1 MRKKAAI
8 GLAMLALFLAV
19 LSCAAFLGN
28 GQARQGND
36 VTLTAEDETV
46 VLYPLESE
54 NGVYTLSITHPEDGV
69 RRTLVLAAM
78 RPFTLWENGREIYAY
93 EKSDRYQRM
102 HLIDL
107 PEDGT
112 QVTLEIRSAGNQQ
125 HLKALVTTREDAVQ
139 SVYAAQMASV
149 LLLGMQIAIL
159 FVCGTLYAQK
169 KSETYLLAE
178 CMAVMVTLIS
188 ALLTSGVFSLPISE
202 GSYVYIQYLM
212 DSVRMPILQAIS
224 ILLIPIEENRFFTFY
239 RRHVLSITICLTA
252 LLFGL
257 DSMATWKISTFFSE
271 WIWLPT
277 AVLCIEALVRGKPC
291 MRVFTVGYV
300 LRNALE
306 IYVTMTNVGML
317 TNTRLLVYFYVPQL
331 NNLLF
336 ILPCM
341 YIVNHRFAG
350 KYTQAEELADQLQ
363 QSNRLLDAKVEQRT
377 RELLD
382 QQNKR
387 RNMMVNIFHDLRSPI
402 FSARGC
408 ADMLH
413 AADAQEAELL
423 DIIKTKLDFL
433 GGLTEK
439 LFLAAK
445 LEDNQVTFVS
455 EPVNLRALCAHMVK
469 EYSESFEGKTFAARL
484 GEEEALYVA
493 GDGFRLRQVLENL
506 LSNAA
511 AFTPEGGTVT
521 LALEKHGD
529 TAKITLSDTGVGI
542 EKEDLPYVFERYY
555 QGRNSDK
562 QRSSGLGLFIAA
574 DIVKKHGG
582 TIEVSS
588 EKGKG
593 TTFEIRLPLLDM
605 ETGD

>member
-1 MRKKAAI
+1 MKKKAAI
-8 GLAMLALFLAV
+8 VLAMLALFLAV

-28 GQARQGND
+28 RQARQGND
-36 VTLTAEDETV
+36 AALTAEDETV

-78 RPFTLWENGREIYAY
+78 RPFTLWENGQEIYAY

-107 PEDGT
+107 PQDGAR
-112 QVTLEIRSAGNQQ
+112 VTLEIRSAGNQQ
-125 HLKALVTTREDAVQ
+125 HLKALVTTREDAAQ
-139 SVYAAQMASV
+139 SIYAAQMASV

-212 DSVRMPILQAIS
+212 DSARIPILQAVS
-224 ILLIPIEENRFFTFY
+224 VLLIPVCEQRFFRFY
-239 RRHVLSITICLTA
+239 RKHVLALTA
-252 LLFGL
+252 
-257 DSMATWKISTFFSE
+257 FFSVLLLSMHMAQMRAQASCVSQ
-271 WIWLPT
+271 IVWLAT
-277 AVLCIEALVRGKPC
+277 AVLCVEGLERKEPC
-291 MRVFTVGYV
+291 MKLFTLGYV
-300 LRNALE
+300 LRFALNV
-306 IYVTMTNVGML
+306 YTSLTNTGVL

-350 KYTQAEELADQLQ
+350 KYAQAEELADQLQ

-521 LALEKHGD
+521 LALEKQGN
-529 TAKITLSDTGVGI
+529 TADITLSDTGVGI

-582 TIEVSS
+582 TIAVSS

>member
-1 MRKKAAI
+1 MKHKAAI
-8 GLAMLALFLAV
+8 GAGMLLLFALV
-19 LSCAAFLGN
+19 LLGAALLGS

-36 VTLTAEDETV
+36 VRLGAGDETV

-54 NGVYTLSITHPEDGV
+54 NGVYRITIDRPADGV
-69 RRTLVLAAM
+69 KRTLVLAAM
-78 RPFTLWENGREIYAY
+78 RPFTLLENGKQVYAY
-93 EKSDRYQRM
+93 EKSDRYRRM

-112 QVTLEIRSAGNQQ
+112 HVELEIRSPGSQQ
-125 HLKALVTTREDAVQ
+125 HLKALVTTHGSATQ
-139 SVYAAQMASV
+139 SVYNAQMASV

-159 FVCGTLYAQK
+159 FVCGMLYAQK
-169 KSETYLLAE
+169 RSESYLLAE
-178 CMAVMVTLIS
+178 CLAVMVTLIS

-202 GSYVYIQYLM
+202 GGYVYIQYLM
-212 DSVRMPILQAIS
+212 DSVRMPILQAVS
-224 ILLIPIEENRFFTFY
+224 VLLIPVGEQRFFKFY
-239 RRHVLSITICLTA
+239 RKHVLALTA
-252 LLFGL
+252 
-257 DSMATWKISTFFSE
+257 FFSVLLLSMHVAQLRAQASVVSQFV
-271 WIWLPT
+271 WLAT
-277 AVLCIEALVRGKPC
+277 AVLCVEGLERKEPC
-291 MRVFTVGYV
+291 MKLFTLGYV
-300 LRNALE
+300 LRFALNV
-306 IYVTMTNVGML
+306 YTSLTNTGVL
-317 TNTRLLVYFYVPQL
+317 TNTRLLVYFYVPQM

-350 KYTQAEELADQLQ
+350 KYTQAEELAEALG

-377 RELLD
+377 KELIE

-413 AADAQEAELL
+413 TANEQEAELL

-433 GGLTEK
+433 GQLTEK

-455 EPVNLRALCAHMVK
+455 EPVDLRALCAHIVR
-469 EYSESFEGKTFAARL
+469 EYRESFEGKTFAAEL
-484 GEEEALYVA
+484 GEEASLYVA
-493 GDGFRLRQVLENL
+493 GDGFHLRQVLENL
-506 LSNAA
+506 LTNAA
-511 AFTPEGGTVT
+511 AFTPEGGRVT
-521 LALEKHGD
+521 LALQKCGD
-529 TAKITLSDTGVGI
+529 QAKITLSDTGVGI

-574 DIVKKHGG
+574 DIVKKHRG
-582 TIEVSS
+582 TIEVQS
-588 EKGKG
+588 EPGKG
-593 TTFEIRLPLLDM
+593 TTFEIRLPLLELGSD
-605 ETGD
+605 D

>member
-1 MRKKAAI
+1 MKKKAAI

-28 GQARQGND
+28 RQARQGND
-36 VTLTAEDETV
+36 AALTAEDETV

-78 RPFTLWENGREIYAY
+78 RPFTLWENGQEIYAY

-107 PEDGT
+107 PQDGAW
-112 QVTLEIRSAGNQQ
+112 VTLEIRSAGNQQ
-125 HLKALVTTREDAVQ
+125 HLKALVTTREDAVR

-224 ILLIPIEENRFFTFY
+224 ILLIPIEENRFFAFY
-239 RRHVLSITICLTA
+239 RRHVLSITVCLTA

-257 DSMATWKISTFFSE
+257 DSLATWEISTFFSE

-291 MRVFTVGYV
+291 MKVFTVGYV

-484 GEEEALYVA
+484 GEEALYVA

-521 LALEKHGD
+521 LALEKQGN
-529 TAKITLSDTGVGI
+529 TADITLSDTGVGI

-582 TIEVSS
+582 TIAVSS